1 MRIFLVDMENVHKL
15 TNINKL
21 TANDKL
27 ILFYSDNTPPM
38 PMDTIRAIVN
48 TNVSLDLKRV
58 HLGVKSA
65 LDFQLSSYLG
75 YLLATYPDAKFIIVS
90 KDKGFEVVRNF
101 WMNENKTNVKLQQNI
116 VEQKTKEGRQN
127 QPSNV

>member
-38 PMDTIRAIVN
+38 PMDTIKAIVN
-48 TNVSLDLKRV
+48 TNVSFDLKKV

-75 YLLATYPDAKFIIVS
+75 FLIGKGFTDFTIIS
-90 KDKGFEVVRNF
+90 KDTGF
-101 WMNENKTNVKLQQNI
+101 KCLQDF
-116 VEQKTKEGRQN
+116 
-127 QPSNV
+127 

>member
-38 PMDTIRAIVN
+38 PMDTIKAIVD
-48 TNVSLDLKRV
+48 TNVSFDLKRV

-75 YLLATYPDAKFIIVS
+75 YLLATYPEAKFIIIS

-101 WMNENKTNVKLQQNI
+101 WINENKTNIKLQQNI
-116 VEQKTKEGRQN
+116 VEQKAKEGRQN

>member
-21 TANDKL
+21 TQNDKL

-38 PMDTIRAIVN
+38 PMDTLKAIVS
-48 TNVSLDLKRV
+48 TNASFDLKKV

-75 YLLATYPDAKFIIVS
+75 YLLATYPDAKFVIVS
-90 KDKGFEVVRNF
+90 KDKGFEVVRQF
-101 WMNENKTNVKLQQNI
+101 WATEKKHNIKLQSNI
-116 VEQKTKEGRQN
+116 SIQEKIEDGV
-127 QPSNV
+127 

>member
-15 TNINKL
+15 TNVNKL

-38 PMDTIRAIVN
+38 PMDAIKAIVD
-48 TNVSLDLKRV
+48 TNVSFELKRV
-58 HLGVKSA
+58 YLGVKSA

-75 YLLATYPDAKFIIVS
+75 YLLATYPEAKFIIIS
-90 KDKGFEVVRNF
+90 KDKGFEVVRKF
-101 WMNENKTNVKLQQNI
+101 WINENKTNIKLQQNI

>member
-38 PMDTIRAIVN
+38 PMDTIKAIVD
-48 TNVSLDLKRV
+48 TNVSFELKRV

-75 YLLATYPDAKFIIVS
+75 YLIATYPEAKFIIIS
-90 KDKGFEVVRNF
+90 KDKGFDVVKKF
-101 WMNENKTNVKLQQNI
+101 WQTKKKPIIKLQSNI
-116 VEQKTKEGRQN
+116 GVQEKN
-127 QPSNV
+127 DAV

>member
-38 PMDTIRAIVN
+38 PMDAIKAIVD
-48 TNVSLDLKRV
+48 TNVSFELKRV

-75 YLLATYPDAKFIIVS
+75 YLIATYPEAKFIIIS
-90 KDKGFEVVRNF
+90 KDKGFDVVKKF
-101 WMNENKTNVKLQQNI
+101 WQTEKKPIIKLQSNI
-116 VEQKTKEGRQN
+116 GVQEKN
-127 QPSNV
+127 DAV

>member
-48 TNVSLDLKRV
+48 TNVSRDLKRV

>member
-15 TNINKL
+15 TNVNKL

-38 PMDTIRAIVN
+38 QMDAIKAIVDA
-48 TNVSLDLKRV
+48 NVTLELKRV

-75 YLLATYPDAKFIIVS
+75 YLMATYPDAKFIIIS
-90 KDKGFEVVRNF
+90 KDKGFDVVKKF
-101 WMNENKTNVKLQQNI
+101 WQTEKKPIIKLQSNI
-116 VEQKTKEGRQN
+116 GVQEKNDE
-127 QPSNV
+127 V

>member
-1 MRIFLVDMENVHKL
+1 MRIILVDMENVHKL

-38 PMDTIRAIVN
+38 PIDTIKAIVD
-48 TNVSLDLKRV
+48 TNVSSELKRV

-75 YLLATYPDAKFIIVS
+75 YLIATYPEAKFIIIS
-90 KDKGFEVVRNF
+90 KDKGFDVVKKF
-101 WMNENKTNVKLQQNI
+101 WQTEKKPIIKLQSNI
-116 VEQKTKEGRQN
+116 GVQEKN
-127 QPSNV
+127 DAV

>member
-27 ILFYSDNTPPM
+27 ILFYSENTPPM
-38 PMDTIRAIVN
+38 PMDTIKTIVN
-48 TNVSLDLKRV
+48 TNVSFDLKRV

-65 LDFQLSSYLG
+65 LDFQLSSYFG
-75 YLLATYPDAKFIIVS
+75 YLLATYPDAKFIIIS

-101 WMNENKTNVKLQQNI
+101 WMNENKTNIKLQQNI

>member
-15 TNINKL
+15 TNVNKL

-38 PMDTIRAIVN
+38 PMDSIKAIVD
-48 TNVSLDLKRV
+48 TNVSFELKRV

-75 YLLATYPDAKFIIVS
+75 YLLATYTDAKFIIIS
-90 KDKGFEVVRNF
+90 KDKGFEVVRKF
-101 WMNENKTNVKLQQNI
+101 WINENKTNIKLQQNI
-116 VEQKTKEGRQN
+116 IEQKTKEGRQN

>member
-15 TNINKL
+15 SNINKL
-21 TANDKL
+21 TSNDKL

-38 PMDTIRAIVN
+38 PMDTIKAIVN
-48 TNVSLDLKRV
+48 TNVSFDLKRV

-75 YLLATYPDAKFIIVS
+75 YLIATYPEAKFIIIS
-90 KDKGFEVVRNF
+90 KDKGFDVVKKF
-101 WMNENKTNVKLQQNI
+101 WQTEKKPIIKLQSNI
-116 VEQKTKEGRQN
+116 GVQEKN
-127 QPSNV
+127 DAV